1 MDIWRDIEPDTAEA
15 QMRGLTRRLAE
26 IEEALE
32 HSQRMLVAAP
42 DSFAARLGWE
52 SLWSMQGALERER
65 LELVKHRARERIT
78 VALSGPSFDN
88 HTADLGN
95 LGVFLIRL
103 QKLYTSIAQAVTV
116 GPRLRGPIGRELS
129 SATTLRFADVFA
141 SSFGMEL
148 FVDQKFDIFGESVA
162 SSALQTLFNLLSS
175 TTRETEISR
184 LSAELG
190 PRAVN
195 HLRHVLDDLARADA
209 GLSLKWNDTSGTEYR
224 WTANDDEVKTLKQ
237 NASRFKTISS
247 EPVSVEGFLIG
258 ASLLRDRFEFL
269 ADDRI
274 VYDGKIAKTAKA
286 AIRESFG
293 RRCIAV
299 FDRVVVVESVTGEQR
314 TYFTMTG
321 VTNPELN

>member
-1 MDIWRDIEPDTAEA
+1 MDIWKGIDPDAAEA

-26 IEEALE
+26 IEDALE
-32 HSQRMLVAAP
+32 HSQRVRSAAP

-52 SLWSMQGALERER
+52 SLWSMQVALEAER
-65 LELVKHRARERIT
+65 LALVKHRARERIT
-78 VALSGPSFDN
+78 VALSGPAFDN

-116 GPRLRGPIGRELS
+116 GPRLRGPIGREIS
-129 SATTLRFADVFA
+129 NATTMRFADVFP

-148 FVDQKFDIFGESVA
+148 FVDQRFDIFGESVA
-162 SSALQTLFNLLSS
+162 SSSLQTLFNLLSS
-175 TTRETEISR
+175 TTREKEISR
-184 LSAELG
+184 LSAEIG

-209 GLSLKWNDTSGTEYR
+209 GLSLQWSDASGTEYR
-224 WTANDDEVKTLKQ
+224 WVATDDDVKILKN
-237 NASRFKTISS
+237 NASRFRTAIS
-247 EPVSVEGFLIG
+247 EPVLMEGFLIG

-269 ADDRI
+269 TQDRSVI
-274 VYDGKIAKTAKA
+274 DGKIAKSAKP
-286 AIRESFG
+286 AIREAFG
-293 RRCIAV
+293 RVCVGR
-299 FDRVVVVESVTGEQR
+299 FDRVVVVESVTGEER

-321 VTNPELN
+321 IDKPDD